1 MGKKAE
7 IIELMMKNKD
17 RFLHIMFNEKKEK
30 EPTKKD
36 DSNLNFLNALSKE
49 TRKERLKLK
58 KYSKYKL
65 DTKGKAVLNTE
76 KSRFP
81 KTRGGFKV
89 DQDLGITEPEAEQI
103 TGMHEKK
110 KPSKAPAKK
119 EPEKKK
125 EEKKE
130 PAKKPAKDKK
140 VVAQIKKEYQNALNK
155 YYGEIFKF
163 RKNDN
168 YSDYTMLIDSLEH
181 NIDGDIFQ
189 IREKFQL
196 IYQNDF
202 RDSGANDFNL
212 NLDELDYK
220 KLSNYKKLIKYDTAF
235 DYIGKPEKKKEE
247 KKPPAKKAPVKK
259 LTSKKK
265 TDEEY
270 QDELDK
276 AIKIFRDKVENHKNI
291 LDIDYQTSIKF

>member
-1 MGKKAE
+1 MGKINMAITMRETLNSHPTSTLKKEISKTNIKGYSKMKKAE

-103 TGMHEKK
+103 TGMKSKK

-181 NIDGDIFQ
+181 NIDGD
-189 IREKFQL
+189 
-196 IYQNDF
+196 
-202 RDSGANDFNL
+202 
-212 NLDELDYK
+212 
-220 KLSNYKKLIKYDTAF
+220 
-235 DYIGKPEKKKEE
+235 
-247 KKPPAKKAPVKK
+247 
-259 LTSKKK
+259 
-265 TDEEY
+265 
-270 QDELDK
+270 
-276 AIKIFRDKVENHKNI
+276 
-291 LDIDYQTSIKF
+291 

>member
-1 MGKKAE
+1 MG
-7 IIELMMKNKD
+7 
-17 RFLHIMFNEKKEK
+17 
-30 EPTKKD
+30 
-36 DSNLNFLNALSKE
+36 
-49 TRKERLKLK
+49 
-58 KYSKYKL
+58 
-65 DTKGKAVLNTE
+65 
-76 KSRFP
+76 
-81 KTRGGFKV
+81 
-89 DQDLGITEPEAEQI
+89 I
-103 TGMHEKK
+103 TGMKVKRNLPKHQQKKNLKKRNLPKHQQKKNLKKRKK
-110 KPSKAPAKK
+110 KKK
-119 EPEKKK
+119 NQQ
-125 EEKKE
+125 
-130 PAKKPAKDKK
+130 KKPAKDKK

-196 IYQNDF
+196 IYQNEF

-247 KKPPAKKAPVKK
+247 KKPPAKK

-291 LDIDYQTSIKF
+291 LDIDYQTSIKFRKFNAYKNLLNTSVTGTIPERIEKYKKRLVYVDEVVKKNKIKVEKKKEEKKAPAKAPAKGPAKKKAHFQEKNR